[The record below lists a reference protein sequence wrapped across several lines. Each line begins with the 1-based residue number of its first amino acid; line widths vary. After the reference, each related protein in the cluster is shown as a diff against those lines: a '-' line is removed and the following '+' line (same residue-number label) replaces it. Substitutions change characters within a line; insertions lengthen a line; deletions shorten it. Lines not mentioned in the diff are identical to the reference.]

1 MHNLNSRGKI
11 PGFSAG
17 GSTISVD
24 SGRRYQSMPMSG
36 FFYSGQAGNVGYE
49 EDQQAIQQVMQERK
63 RKEME
68 RYQKKAKKR
77 ALIKQI
83 FGTLASIG
91 IGQLASKINFGGS
104 NVGKNFGSATDEFG
118 NITALG
124 KQLGYSTDTPSGVSF
139 GEDVYGQPIS
149 ILPGNSLGGKINK
162 YASGGYISGKSGIDQ
177 IPAMLSEGEYV
188 IKASS
193 ARQLGKPMLD
203 KINAGKFYEG
213 GPVSNSSESSDPSSS
228 SNNNNINITV
238 NLSKGSGEMSESKSE
253 EGEGSETEKLKQFG
267 DKMKQQVVSVIIEE
281 QRPGGL
287 LEGTK

>member
-1 MHNLNSRGKI
+1 
-11 PGFSAG
+11 
-17 GSTISVD
+17 
-24 SGRRYQSMPMSG
+24 
-36 FFYSGQAGNVGYE
+36 
-49 EDQQAIQQVMQERK
+49 
-63 RKEME
+63 
-68 RYQKKAKKR
+68 
-77 ALIKQI
+77 
-83 FGTLASIG
+83 
-91 IGQLASKINFGGS
+91 
-104 NVGKNFGSATDEFG
+104 
-118 NITALG
+118 
-124 KQLGYSTDTPSGVSF
+124 
-139 GEDVYGQPIS
+139 
-149 ILPGNSLGGKINK
+149 
-162 YASGGYISGKSGIDQ
+162 
-177 IPAMLSEGEYV
+177 MLSEGEYV